1 MWYRRNRESVIL
13 DDFSVTAVS
22 WFFWHLYFY
31 YTHSEYNQ
39 LFLIIFF
46 DMLTYTLLQIIG
58 PPESP
63 LQTPPSFLV
72 NLVHIMWWKVE
83 PQIFSHSLLNCVFF
97 VASFRTFEG
106 RKSPP
111 VRPQPTTWHLTLAGV
126 FPFFLGSLMIF
137 TNLFSVA
144 FFFLTSVT

>member
-1 MWYRRNRESVIL
+1 MIQMQQRVCHFR
-13 DDFSVTAVS
+13 
-22 WFFWHLYFY
+22 WFQCNC
-31 YTHSEYNQ
+31 S
-39 LFLIIFF
+39 FLIFFDICIFIIHILNIISYFLLLFF

-63 LQTPPSFLV
+63 SQTPPSFLV
-72 NLVHIMWWKVE
+72 NLVHIMWWKLKVE

-137 TNLFSVA
+137 TNLVSVA
-144 FFFLTSVT
+144 FFF